1 MAFGKTVNT
10 GVTCFLAVAAL
21 LIFGVVGFVFFNIAF
36 LTADKLDNAK
46 TWNAPRLPP
55 AAPSAPPPP
64 PPPPNAPTA
73 RRLSERFRAP
83 LQAQGPVSGVSAEAE
98 RVLVEERRARR

>member
-10 GVTCFLAVAAL
+10 PVACFLAVAAL
-21 LIFGVVGFVFFNIAF
+21 LIFGGVGFVFFNVAF
-36 LTADKLDNAK
+36 LTAEKLDDAK
-46 TWNAPRLPP
+46 DWNAPRSPP
-55 AAPSAPPPP
+55 ASPSAPPPP
-64 PPPPNAPTA
+64 PKIPA

-83 LQAQGPVSGVSAEAE
+83 LQAHGPVSATSVEAE

>member
-1 MAFGKTVNT
+1 MGVCGKTVND
-10 GVTCFLAVAAL
+10 GVVCFLAVAAL

-64 PPPPNAPTA
+64 PNAPA
-73 RRLSERFRAP
+73 SRRLSERFRAP
-83 LQAQGPVSGVSAEAE
+83 LQAHGPVGGVSAEAE

>member
-10 GVTCFLAVAAL
+10 PVVCFLAVVAL
-21 LIFGVVGFVFFNIAF
+21 LIFGGVGFVFFNVAF
-36 LTADKLDNAK
+36 LTAEKLDDAK
-46 TWNAPRLPP
+46 AWNAPRSPP
-55 AAPSAPPPP
+55 ASPSAPPPP
-64 PPPPNAPTA
+64 PNIPA

-83 LQAQGPVSGVSAEAE
+83 LRAHGPVSAASAEAE

>member
-1 MAFGKTVNT
+1 MGVCGKTVND
-10 GVTCFLAVAAL
+10 GVACFVAVLAL
-21 LIFGVVGFVFFNIAF
+21 LIFGGVGFVYFNIAY
-36 LTADKLDNAK
+36 LTADKLDHAK

-64 PPPPNAPTA
+64 PPTPPAT

-83 LQAQGPVSGVSAEAE
+83 LQAHGPVSAESAEAE
-98 RVLVEERRARR
+98 RMLVEERRARR

>member
-10 GVTCFLAVAAL
+10 GVAGFLAVAAL
-21 LIFGVVGFVFFNIAF
+21 LIFGVVGYVFFNVAF
-36 LTADKLDNAK
+36 LTADKLDHAK
-46 TWNAPRLPP
+46 TWNAPRSPP

-64 PPPPNAPTA
+64 PNAPTT

-83 LQAQGPVSGVSAEAE
+83 LHAHGSVSAEAE